1 MDLKYSPIEKYL
13 PHFTTTLLALAIC
26 FISSAQVKFSTVV
39 NEKQPALDDLVQ
51 VEYTVENA
59 KSVENIATPSFKNF
73 RVVQGPMQSNGMSY
87 MNGVISQYKSLSY
100 ILQPLVKGR
109 LTVPGTTAIIN
120 GKLVQSEPVT
130 IEVRSA
136 GAGSGGNRSIAPP
149 GLSPLFPEA
158 EPEVDEEYILKPG
171 ESMAEKIKNNL
182 FVKTE
187 VNKTTC
193 YEGEPVMATF
203 KLCSR
208 LRSESRVL
216 KRPSLNGFSVFDMIE
231 PEENKPSIE
240 TINGRPFN
248 VHLIRQTQLFPLQ
261 PGTFTID
268 PVELD
273 NTVKF
278 IRKTAS
284 DKSSRSPLQ
293 QFLDEMTN
301 DRVHGEVEEHT
312 FTLASKPVTI
322 TVKPLPA
329 INKPA
334 GFNGAV
340 GKFTMHSNW
349 KSKSVAV
356 GDEISLQVKIE
367 GKGNFTVINAPQVS
381 LPDGIEGYDP
391 VIKENVDKSIY
402 PLSGSKTFDYT
413 FIPKD
418 TGFYKVPAVTFSY
431 FDPSEARYKTERSD
445 SFSIRVLPA
454 RRKTPFKQKILFPNP
469 AADSS
474 WIDILSIN
482 TLVALLAIGLGIFF
496 GAYQWKK
503 SRQNKKMAASAPVRQ
518 TPTLSEELARA
529 NTDPFEGAKWAL
541 RQERSQEFYNEINKA
556 IWKELSEKIKIPATE
571 LNKFNVVTKLQNQ
584 GADTDTIYQLQALL
598 NECEIALYTP
608 VHTTTDMQYTLAK
621 AESLISNLQATVT

>member
-1 MDLKYSPIEKYL
+1 MDVKYRPIEKYL
-13 PHFTTTLLALAIC
+13 HYFTTTILALAIC
-26 FISSAQVKFSTVV
+26 FVSAAQVKFTTVV
-39 NEKQPALDDLVQ
+39 NEKQPALTDLVQ
-51 VEYTVENA
+51 VEYTIENA

-87 MNGVISQYKSLSY
+87 MNGVISQYRSLSY

-109 LTVPGTTAIIN
+109 LIVPGTSAIIN
-120 GKLVQSEPVT
+120 GKTVQSEPVA
-130 IEVRSA
+130 IDVRSA
-136 GAGSGGNRSIAPP
+136 GAGGGGNRSITPP
-149 GLSPLFPEA
+149 GLSRLFPE
-158 EPEVDEEYILKPG
+158 EQPEVEEEFILKPE

-187 VNKTTC
+187 VNKTSC
-193 YEGEPVMATF
+193 YEGEPIMATF

-231 PEENKPSIE
+231 PEENRPTVE

-261 PGTFTID
+261 PGTFIID

-278 IRKTAS
+278 IRKTVT
-284 DKSSRSPLQ
+284 DKGPRSPMQ

-301 DRVHGEVEEHT
+301 DGVHGEVEEHT

-322 TVKPLPA
+322 TVKPLPG

-349 KSKSVAV
+349 KSKTVAA
-356 GDEISLQVKIE
+356 GDEISLHVKIE

-381 LPDGIEGYDP
+381 PPDGIEGYDP
-391 VIKENVDKSIY
+391 VIKENVDKTVY
-402 PLSGSKTFDYT
+402 PLSGSKTFEYT
-413 FIPKD
+413 FTARD
-418 TGFYKVPAVTFSY
+418 TGSYKIPAVTFSY

-445 SFSIRVLPA
+445 SFDLRVLPA
-454 RRKTPFKQKILFPNP
+454 RKKSPSKHILFANP
-469 AADSS
+469 AVGSS
-474 WIDILSIN
+474 WIDVISIN
-482 TLVALLAIGLGIFF
+482 TLVALLAISLIIFF
-496 GAYQWKK
+496 AAYQWSKRRQKK
-503 SRQNKKMAASAPVRQ
+503 KNAAKANIQHAPS
-518 TPTLSEELARA
+518 LAEELARA
-529 NTDPFEGAKWAL
+529 ESDPFEGAKWAL
-541 RQERSQEFYNEINKA
+541 RQERSQQFYNEINTA
-556 IWKELSEKIKIPATE
+556 IWKKLSEKIKIPATE

-584 GADTDTIYQLQALL
+584 GTDTDTIYQLQALL

-608 VHTTTDMQYTLAK
+608 VHTTTDMQYTLKK
-621 AESLISNLQATVT
+621 AESLISNLQATAT